1 MCSCKRVVADRYFVN
16 RLLRGNL
23 YSIIIVRE
31 NEIRFIMR
39 LSTYKSAFNLF
50 LIFST
55 LTLTTHAQKVQ
66 FGVKAGLGF
75 AELMTSGSPTTIV
88 DGNTQTMRY
97 YPVTTFTGG
106 AFASILFGK
115 KWSLQPE
122 VVYALQGA
130 TGRPEQN
137 YYVTATEAYRLGY
150 LNIPVL
156 VKYKLPMAFFVET
169 GPQLGLLLSG
179 KVNET
184 LVGSTNSVNY
194 NIKSQLK
201 STDLS
206 WVLGLGYCSPFNIGF
221 DVRYNLGLENVNQ
234 ATSGSST
241 APIPAGTLK
250 NSLFQMGVFYIFGKK
265 LYNPPPPP
273 EI

>member
-1 MCSCKRVVADRYFVN
+1 
-16 RLLRGNL
+16 
-23 YSIIIVRE
+23 
-31 NEIRFIMR
+31 MR
-39 LSTYKSAFNLF
+39 QLIFKPSFNLF
-50 LIFST
+50 LIFSL
-55 LTLTTHAQKVQ
+55 LTLTTHAQNVQ
-66 FGVKAGLGF
+66 FGLKAGLGF
-75 AELMTSGSPTTIV
+75 SELMTSGSPKTIV
-88 DGNTQTMRY
+88 SGNTQTMRY
-97 YPVTTFTGG
+97 FPFTTFTGG

-122 VVYALQGA
+122 VVYSLQGA
-130 TGRPEQN
+130 NGRPVQN
-137 YYVTATEAYRLGY
+137 YYVTATEDYRLSY
-150 LNIPVL
+150 LNLPVL
-156 VKYKLPMAFFVET
+156 VKYKLPMSFFVET

-184 LVGSTNSVNY
+184 LVGSTSSVHY
-194 NIKSQLK
+194 DIKNQLK

-206 WVLGLGYCSPFNIGF
+206 WVFGVGYCSPFNIGF

-250 NSLFQMGVFYIFGKK
+250 NSVFQLGVFYIFGKK

-273 EI
+273 EL